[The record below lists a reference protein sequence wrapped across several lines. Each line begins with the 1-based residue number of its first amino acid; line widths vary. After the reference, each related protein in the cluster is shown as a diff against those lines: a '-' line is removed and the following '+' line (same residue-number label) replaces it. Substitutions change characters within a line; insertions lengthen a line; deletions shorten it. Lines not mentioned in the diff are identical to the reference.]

1 MMGQGRYSSE
11 RTSIL
16 KTLLAGICLGI
27 AVTRSVISISRTE
40 KDLKLSSSI
49 YDQAAS
55 DLPTVLDRT
64 ASYGGIA
71 IDQKVKNEAVT
82 NESIVA
88 KKPKTTLIGDE
99 ITGNQTSTTQSTPFE
114 GQRREPPGTNEIP
127 HSPTKPMTSSATK
140 SLPQIINSTLIPV
153 IANSTKPSSIQAT
166 TDNKLQSIT
175 NGTIASTISG
185 FNGTD
190 SEKVRAQHHAVK
202 MGKHD
207 AFEAKNQ
214 SHAVPLVSSQN
225 QPLWRSSAVE
235 NNSTEHT
242 KGFKP
247 IVEFERQQDVVI
259 VTKLHGPHQLG
270 LLEQSLCLLHYAYNN
285 RVNYDIVVFTTIPIN
300 DTELVNIRQMVAPAK
315 FTIVVDNRGLQ
326 NEIINLSPIRREKF
340 LRRCNVTSPDEVT
353 WWSECYENKKLGRGR
368 KKLVR
373 GRIAYNWQAEFRA
386 WHIWK
391 HPALAEYRWM
401 LWLDTDGFST
411 RVWTRDPVAI
421 AMQNKLVIFF
431 GNFPKGHARG
441 EDIQNKITRAFNRTL
456 CNVNLENGH
465 FKSKTGGDCPSANIR
480 DIHGFFHITDLD
492 FYRSDPV
499 INWAKTLIGDCF
511 LCRQFDDQI
520 AVTVPPAMLAPERAW
535 DMHANG
541 VKLGV
546 YHNFLID
553 GKKKQRVGGFMKYW
567 PKNAKKE
574 FPEAWGKCEITA
586 GG

>member
-1 MMGQGRYSSE
+1 
-11 RTSIL
+11 
-16 KTLLAGICLGI
+16 
-27 AVTRSVISISRTE
+27 
-40 KDLKLSSSI
+40 
-49 YDQAAS
+49 
-55 DLPTVLDRT
+55 
-64 ASYGGIA
+64 
-71 IDQKVKNEAVT
+71 
-82 NESIVA
+82 
-88 KKPKTTLIGDE
+88 
-99 ITGNQTSTTQSTPFE
+99 
-114 GQRREPPGTNEIP
+114 
-127 HSPTKPMTSSATK
+127 
-140 SLPQIINSTLIPV
+140 
-153 IANSTKPSSIQAT
+153 
-166 TDNKLQSIT
+166 
-175 NGTIASTISG
+175 
-185 FNGTD
+185 
-190 SEKVRAQHHAVK
+190 
-202 MGKHD
+202 
-207 AFEAKNQ
+207 
-214 SHAVPLVSSQN
+214 
-225 QPLWRSSAVE
+225 
-235 NNSTEHT
+235 
-242 KGFKP
+242 
-247 IVEFERQQDVVI
+247 VVI

-285 RVNYDIVVFTTIPIN
+285 RVNYDILVFTTMPIN

-315 FTIVVDNRGLQ
+315 FTVVVDNRGLQ
-326 NEIINLSPIRREKF
+326 NEINNLSPIRREKF
-340 LRRCNVTSPDEVT
+340 LRRCNVTSPDELT
-353 WWSECYENKKLGRGR
+353 WWSSCYENKKLGRGR

-456 CNVNLENGH
+456 CNINLQNGH
-465 FKSKTGGDCPSANIR
+465 FKSKTGGDCPIANIPDIHIP

-535 DMHANG
+535 DMYANG

-546 YHNFLID
+546 YHNFLMD
-553 GKKKQRVGGFMKYW
+553 GKKKQHVDGFMKYW
-567 PKNAKKE
+567 PKNAEKE
-574 FPEAWGKCEITA
+574 FPEAWGKCKITA